1 MPRHKLD
8 LTITDPESAAE
19 SVKRFLSGIEQPI
32 VSIELTAQNRAWSF
46 FGVYQVSSLGR
57 DHLAAKVI
65 KRVIAYPFGRVTI
78 VARSRR

>member
-46 FGVYQVSSLGR
+46 YGFYQWAGRIETILLPTLSSDLRLSPWAG
-57 DHLAAKVI
+57 
-65 KRVIAYPFGRVTI
+65 
-78 VARSRR
+78 